1 MKTNVRTK
9 GKTAESKV
17 RKIKTKLKARKARE
31 KKMRAAC
38 KNTFASKDTAVNLVD
53 DDTCANDVQ
62 NIPLPGEPAC
72 SFRERPAKQAS
83 FKRKK
88 EHSDNKKT
96 VDETSDIQY
105 FTNDSIESND
115 LEQQANGEIDD
126 NWKLDNSEDEAQGDT
141 DDDCT
146 QIASKEKRIL
156 GSPLVIDMLSDSVTS
171 INLPQIFEQEQRTR
185 LGETICNEAFE
196 LNALFNKDAR
206 MTVADPINSKYDTHM
221 RIKHL
226 KQASSVPSS
235 TAKNDGSKEAS
246 DNRLEDTN
254 VNNNISSP
262 MRRELVKDGSST
274 SDRSSDIEARGSPNY
289 KVNSRRRR
297 GNRKAPKVYCI
308 RNIVIVIMESGNR
321 LCFTGKLLVKVLY
334 GAVKIYGSILNSSTG
349 PTEVYSP
356 RGYSNIAIE
365 TSEEFPEGSVDE
377 VWTTLAAEG
386 ITRDLESELQVNVD
400 NVRPGM
406 AVLVLQNFE
415 NNLTLFLKTHFPY
428 FRLFPN
434 VKNPHYFSWTD
445 PKRAEII
452 LQSNLRLEQ
461 NDDFNYRRLITDP
474 CITTDVAEKM
484 LSRWRANEW
493 SCTLIAGGKNVG
505 KSTSVRCLINSLLRT
520 SEKVVL
526 VDVDPGQAE
535 CTPSGCIS
543 YSLIEEPLMGPNF
556 THLKAPVYQLFI
568 DDISV
573 SRCVTRYLEGI
584 KMLIERLKE
593 SPVLSRL
600 PIVVNTMG
608 FTQSLGWDIAIFT
621 IKLIRPSIILQIMSS
636 KKKNNYN
643 DVLSA
648 EVVNKQEC
656 TWTFCDERFINWNR
670 PCEHDL
676 CIIYSQA
683 ETVAAR
689 TNEWN
694 MQPYQQRE
702 LVMMSYL
709 SGIVRD
715 ENDSLQY
722 NTGPSLSINEAV
734 PYTAPFSSLR
744 IIPQRLFGVPASRA
758 LSVINGNIVA
768 LCGIDLTE
776 ESAQESEGISSLRV
790 LTQRSP
796 LCTCYGFGII
806 RGVDMERQEV
816 FINTPLPLSMMQH
829 VNCLAGCI
837 PVPPALLQLH
847 QGAPYVGGN
856 AALPTSREPR
866 RGYFRMRYQN
876 KPSKSQ

>member
-1 MKTNVRTK
+1 MKINVRTK
-9 GKTAESKV
+9 GKTVESKV

-31 KKMRAAC
+31 RKMRAAS
-38 KNTFASKDTAVNLVD
+38 KNAFASKDTAVNLVD
-53 DDTCANDVQ
+53 DDTCANDAQ

-72 SFRERPAKQAS
+72 SFRERPATLAS

-88 EHSDNKKT
+88 EHSDNKKI

-105 FTNDSIESND
+105 FTNDSIEWND

-126 NWKLDNSEDEAQGDT
+126 NWKLDNSVDEAQGDT

-146 QIASKEKRIL
+146 RIAPKEKRNL

-171 INLPQIFEQEQRTR
+171 INLPQIFEREQRTR
-185 LGETICNEAFE
+185 FGETICNEAFE

-246 DNRLEDTN
+246 DNRLEDIN

-262 MRRELVKDGSST
+262 MRRELVKDGS
-274 SDRSSDIEARGSPNY
+274 DRSSDTEARGSPKY
-289 KVNSRRRR
+289 KVNSRRRG

-349 PTEVYSP
+349 ATEVYSP

-415 NNLTLFLKTHFPY
+415 NNLTVFLKTHFPY
-428 FRLFPN
+428 FRLFPY

-474 CITTDVAEKM
+474 CITTDVAERM

-584 KMLIERLKE
+584 KLLIERLKE

-656 TWTFCDERFINWNR
+656 SWTFCDERFINWNR

-715 ENDSLQY
+715 KNDSLQY

-758 LSVINGNIVA
+758 LSVINGNIAA

-876 KPSKSQ
+876 KPSKS